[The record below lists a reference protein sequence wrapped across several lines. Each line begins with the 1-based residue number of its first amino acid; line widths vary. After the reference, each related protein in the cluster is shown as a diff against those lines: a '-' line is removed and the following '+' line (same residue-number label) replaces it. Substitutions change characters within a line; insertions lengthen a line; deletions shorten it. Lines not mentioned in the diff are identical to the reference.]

1 MTKLSEM
8 PVVTVEQIV
17 RFRDAAMEIER
28 QRDELLTELELAK
41 TDAHNKSL
49 RIQELHSRNA
59 EMKAKIEDMAKGE
72 DDGIR

>member
-8 PVVTVEQIV
+8 PVGTAEQIL

-28 QRDELLTELELAK
+28 QRDELLTEELAK

-49 RIQELHSRNA
+49 RIQELQAAMPR
-59 EMKAKIEDMAKGE
+59 
-72 DDGIR
+72 